1 MYQEYKEQNFRKI
14 MALTSEIAYQ
24 EQEESMHVAIKK
36 EEKPI
41 NDVYENLLNNL
52 LNDISNIDNFLEYR
66 SFSDTLRILLL
77 IHILIA
83 NLEVGPTGTSSDDN
97 PIVKILYIIYELETL
112 NTTDNLNFYSN
123 LKTDISDLVFRNS
136 DLPIETDHNYSYDYN
151 AGGDRDNGEVLQ
163 HIKDY
168 ITKFLTHDNGD
179 EMDADNDIVTP
190 YAKYNFTIVS
200 KF

>member
-1 MYQEYKEQNFRKI
+1 M
-14 MALTSEIAYQ
+14 
-24 EQEESMHVAIKK
+24 
-36 EEKPI
+36 
-41 NDVYENLLNNL
+41 
-52 LNDISNIDNFLEYR
+52 SNIDNFLEYR
-66 SFSDTLRILLL
+66 YFSDTLRILLL
-77 IHILIA
+77 ICILIA
-83 NLEVGPTGTSSDDN
+83 NLEVPDLESN
-97 PIVKILYIIYELETL
+97 PDSKNQIIKILYIIYELETL